1 MSDAPV
7 AMQIESSA
15 NVLGKCHTPVDVHGQ
30 TEHGDDDAMDFGTKV
45 LNEAET
51 DTQWV

>member
-30 TEHGDDDAMDFGTKV
+30 TEHVDDDTMGFGKVKV

-51 DTQWV
+51 DTQ